1 MALTS
6 MTGFA
11 RAAGAG
17 HGYRWTWELRSVN
30 GKGLDIRLR
39 LPPSF
44 DHLEQPVR
52 ERVGKAL
59 QRGNLQVGLSLQ
71 RETTASAL
79 RVNEELLRQVMDLV
93 RRVGSEIDAA
103 PPTLDGLLSIRGIL
117 ETVDAE
123 DDPAVAEALAADLL
137 ADLDTA
143 LAELVV
149 ARNRE
154 GAAIGAVLNARM
166 DEIERLTAAAEASP
180 ARTVEAIRK
189 KLADQVAALLDA
201 SPALDPDRLHQEAAL
216 LATRAD
222 IREELDR
229 LTAHVAAAR
238 ALLAEGGPVG
248 RKLDFLAQEFNRE
261 TNTLCAKAN
270 DRSLTAIGLDLKA
283 AVDQLREQV
292 QNLE

>member
-137 ADLDTA
+137 VDLDTA